1 MKVTS
6 GPSAKTLRKEKV
18 WEQTQECIQ
27 KYSKCMFVNV
37 DNVTSK
43 QICIMRKQLREIN
56 AVMCMGK
63 NTLMKCAIKE
73 LMEKDPSKKHYK
85 VIHDALVLNTG
96 LIFTEGDLG
105 DIKKI
110 LDTQVREA
118 PAKVGSIAPMEVN
131 INAGPTGLDPK
142 QTQFFQALNIQT
154 KIVKSQVEIVNP
166 VKVINAGDKVTP
178 GQASL
183 LEKLK
188 IRPFEYKMHVLSIL
202 DNGQVYPA
210 SVLSITNDSLLAAF
224 TNGAENVAAVSLA
237 IGMPN
242 AASVHHCL
250 INAFKNLACAS
261 FGSGF
266 GFKEADRLKASASAA
281 PAQTAPAGGA
291 PAKKEEKKVEEEEE
305 VDLDMGDMFGY

>member
-1 MKVTS
+1 M
-6 GPSAKTLRKEKV
+6 
-18 WEQTQECIQ
+18 Q
-27 KYSKCMFVNV
+27 
-37 DNVTSK
+37 
-43 QICIMRKQLREIN
+43 
-56 AVMCMGK
+56 
-63 NTLMKCAIKE
+63 TLMRCAINE
-73 LMEKDPSKKHYK
+73 LIEKDKSKKHLQI
-85 VIHDALVLNTG
+85 IHDALKLNTG
-96 LIFTEGDLG
+96 LIFTDGDLTEV
-105 DIKKI
+105 KKI

-118 PAKVGSIAPMEVN
+118 PAKIGSLAPSDVSVP
-131 INAGPTGLDPK
+131 AGPTGLDPK

-166 VKVINAGDKVTP
+166 VKVITAGEKVTP

-210 SVLSITNDSLLAAF
+210 SVLAITTDSILEGF
-224 TNGAENVAAVSLA
+224 KNGAQNVSAVSLA

-242 AASVHHCL
+242 AASVHHCI

-266 GFKEADRLKASASAA
+266 SFKEADRLKASASAA
-281 PAQTAPAGGA
+281 PAQAAAPAGGA
-291 PAKKEEKKVEEEEE
+291 PAKAAPAKKEEPEEEI
-305 VDLDMGDMFGY
+305 DMDMGDMFGY